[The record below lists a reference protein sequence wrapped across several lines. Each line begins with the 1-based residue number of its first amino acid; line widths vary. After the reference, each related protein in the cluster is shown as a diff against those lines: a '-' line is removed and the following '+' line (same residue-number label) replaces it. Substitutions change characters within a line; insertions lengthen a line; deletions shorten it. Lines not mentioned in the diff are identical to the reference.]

1 MKKVTFL
8 FLIGM
13 FITAVS
19 FTSCKKVVD
28 DIQDSV
34 EVTLHTDLNVPM
46 DLVPTATKDG
56 SGAFNAQ
63 ATLDPSQN
71 AELSD
76 YLEKIKKIDVEKIK
90 VLVTRVSTSGLV
102 MRTGTF
108 TLTDNV
114 NGDSFT
120 FSTPENFA
128 IAVGT
133 TYEIDDTTE
142 GWATLNQIVTSLHPV
157 TVSAVGSINNTD
169 FDIGADVI
177 LPVKA
182 VAKP

>member
-28 DIQDSV
+28 DLQDSI
-34 EVTLHTDLNVPM
+34 EVTLHTDLAVPM
-46 DLVPTATKDG
+46 DIVPTAGKGNTG
-56 SGAFNAQ
+56 EFNSQ
-63 ATLDPSQN
+63 ATLDPTQN
-71 AELSD
+71 AELAD
-76 YLEKIKKIDVEKIK
+76 YLEKIKRIEVEKIK
-90 VLVTRVSTSGLV
+90 VLVTRVSVADLI

-108 TLTDNV
+108 TLTDNET
-114 NGDSFT
+114 GDSFT
-120 FSTPENFA
+120 FHTPENFA

-133 TYEIDDTTE
+133 TYEIDNTTE
-142 GWATLNQIVTSLHPV
+142 GWATLNQIVTSLHAV
-157 TVSAVGSINNTD
+157 TVSAVGTINNNNY
-169 FDIGADVI
+169 DIGADII